1 MYDVGYSDVKAF
13 RTVFKHT
20 TGLLPIEYTNNYA
33 NLAIAVY

>member
-20 TGLLPIEYTNNYA
+20 TGLLPIEYTNKYA